1 MGKILF
7 TIGTYLLGSAV
18 KRILIGAGLG
28 LVSSQVILSIIDIY
42 INKAMNNMSFGAS
55 TAIQFLGIS
64 GADVALSVLIGA
76 LITRATLEASKI
88 GLKKLSS

>member
-7 TIGTYLLGSAV
+7 TIGTYLLGSAL

-28 LVSSQVILSIIDIY
+28 LVSSQVILSIIDTY
-42 INKAMNNMSFGAS
+42 IGKAMSNMNFSAG
-55 TAIQFLGIS
+55 TALQFLGLS

-76 LITRATLEASKI
+76 LIERATLEASKI

>member
-7 TIGTYLLGSAV
+7 TVGSYLLGSAF

-28 LVSSQVILSIIDIY
+28 LVSSQVIFNLINIY
-42 INKAMNNMSFGAS
+42 IGKAINNINFSAG
-55 TAIQFLGIS
+55 TALQFLGLS
-64 GADVALSVLIGA
+64 GADIALSVLIGA
-76 LITRATLEASKI
+76 LIARATLEASKI

>member
-7 TIGTYLLGSAV
+7 TIGSYLLGTAL

-28 LVSSQVILSIIDIY
+28 LVSSQAILSIINIY
-42 INKAMNNMSFGAS
+42 IQKATNNMNFGAG
-55 TAIQFLGIS
+55 TVMQFLGLS
-64 GADVALSVLIGA
+64 GADIALSVLIGA
-76 LITRATLEASKI
+76 LIARATLEASKI